1 MDMGLRNRVV
11 LVTGSSAGIGRASA
25 VAFGREGARVAI
37 TYHTNLDGAEA
48 TADTVR
54 QTGAETLVLPY
65 DLNDDASIKAAVRGV
80 LERWG
85 TIDVLV
91 NNAVDLAPQQWDT
104 MGVFED
110 DPPERWR
117 RMIRSGLE
125 GVYMTIQAAVPPMRA
140 QGWGRIVNITS
151 NLAEDAR
158 AGGTLL
164 RGRQVW
170 SAWAYASSGLGA
182 RAGGHPDQRSHARL
196 HTYGAAQPVAASATL
211 RRHEEED
218 LHWPPHGAGGSG
230 HNHRVSGLGC
240 QRTYQRRDDPGGRR
254 YIAAINH
261 NYLHEPMFSIST
273 TPIWRRNRE
282 QPHRKPVRR
291 FGGID

>member
-1 MDMGLRNRVV
+1 MDIGLRNRVV

-37 TYHTNLDGAEA
+37 TYHTNLDGAQA

-91 NNAVDLAPQQWDT
+91 NNAVDLAPQEWDT

-158 AGGTLL
+158 AGVPSYAAAKSGQHGLTRHL
-164 RGRQVW
+164 
-170 SAWAYASSGLGA
+170 AWALGP
-182 RAGGHPDQRSHARL
+182 AGILTNVVMPGFTLTERPNRSLPQDLFDDMKKRTCTGRLTEPEEVATTIVFLGSAANGHIN
-196 HTYGAAQPVAASATL
+196 G
-211 RRHEEED
+211 EMI
-218 LHWPPHGAGGSG
+218 
-230 HNHRVSGLGC
+230 RV
-240 QRTYQRRDDPGGRR
+240 D
-254 YIAAINH
+254 
-261 NYLHEPMFSIST
+261 
-273 TPIWRRNRE
+273 
-282 QPHRKPVRR
+282 
-291 FGGID
+291 GGI